1 MLGTILDPSPSPAY
15 TMANSGRD
23 PLYRAQEYNVPLF
36 TAYKTN
42 YFPMAKSSKKLNIT
56 PLGDRVVVKPLSRE
70 ETSASGIIIPDTIKK
85 EKAERGTVVA
95 TGPGKW
101 SEDGDQLIPMTV
113 KKGDEVLFEQTYRDP
128 VEIDGEE
135 YYIFEEGKILAVIPQ
150 N

>member
-1 MLGTILDPSPSPAY
+1 
-15 TMANSGRD
+15 MAKM
-23 PLYRAQEYNVPLF
+23 
-36 TAYKTN
+36 T
-42 YFPMAKSSKKLNIT
+42 KSSKKLNIT

-101 SEDGDQLIPMTV
+101 NEDGDQLIPMTV

-128 VEIDGEE
+128 VELDGEE